1 MRIVENCQNM
11 VYHLGKCGVFWMV
24 CVGEKGMDEKEQKK
38 VDEKEKCFVM
48 MPISDQGD
56 YPKGHFTKIY
66 EQILK
71 PAIEDA
77 GYEAY
82 RVDENSSSV
91 LITDKIFKAIQECPM
106 ALCDLSNQ
114 NPNVLYELG
123 LRQAYDKSVVLVQ
136 DEKTDKIFDVSG
148 ISTVFYESN
157 RIYENVLEA
166 RRNITK
172 AIMETSEG
180 RHKSIVKIMQA
191 QAAEIPTEKMT
202 KEEKIEIMLSGL
214 IDDIRD
220 LKEESKIR
228 SLGRNLILSTDSW
241 GGTRWN
247 PMEGNRKFEEYY
259 TLPVKQGITNKQ
271 ISRVIH
277 SAKNIY
283 NLEMAYQRK
292 EGGISVYIGGAES
305 RFDLNEAINYIKK
318 HLN

>member
-1 MRIVENCQNM
+1 MN
-11 VYHLGKCGVFWMV
+11 
-24 CVGEKGMDEKEQKK
+24 EKEQKK
-38 VDEKEKCFVM
+38 MDEKEKCFVM

-123 LRQAYDKSVVLVQ
+123 LRQAYDKPVVLVQ
-136 DEKTDKIFDVSG
+136 DEKTNKIFDVSG

-172 AIMETSEG
+172 AIMETNEG

-191 QAAEIPTEKMT
+191 QAAEISTEKIT
-202 KEEKIEIMLSGL
+202 KDEKIEIMLSGL
-214 IDDIRD
+214 IDDVKD

-228 SLGRNLILSTDSW
+228 SLGRNNIVSAAPW
-241 GGTRWN
+241 REIRWE
-247 PMEGNRKFEEYY
+247 PIEDNRKFEEYY
-259 TLPVKQGITNKQ
+259 ELSVKQRITNKQ
-271 ISRVIH
+271 IDEVIH
-277 SAKNIY
+277 SAKKIF
-283 NLEMAYQRK
+283 NLEITYQRK
-292 EGGISVYIGGAES
+292 EGGISVRIGGAES
-305 RFDLNEAINYIKK
+305 RIDADEAINYIKK
-318 HLN
+318 RLN